1 MSGRWV
7 VEPDPSSAVGMATLL
22 RFDICVRPKV
32 MLPGA
37 IVSYV
42 VRAGLPANIQAVAR
56 RAEEVRCQ
64 LHGALVLC

>member
-22 RFDICVRPKV
+22 RFDVSVRPRV
-32 MLPGA
+32 ALPSA

-56 RAEEVRCQ
+56 RAEEVRRRGGRC
-64 LHGALVLC
+64 